1 MVIRAHHSNMKALGA
16 ADLRG
21 LARKTDESIGRPKS
35 SERDRMPIESLDA
48 VCSYPSMRRRRHG
61 YWGEKRL
68 PRKLGGTEGGR
79 KIGSEE
85 DEEGDKDDNDAADG
99 EPFPEI

>member
-1 MVIRAHHSNMKALGA
+1 
-16 ADLRG
+16 
-21 LARKTDESIGRPKS
+21 
-35 SERDRMPIESLDA
+35 
-48 VCSYPSMRRRRHG
+48 MRRRRHG

-85 DEEGDKDDNDAADG
+85 DEEGDKDDNNAADG